1 MQNQLDQ
8 EFVRLTG
15 KTRKGKNR
23 LYEHGSI
30 WKVLRKAQFNK
41 DAALFIQSLK
51 DSNHVRWVLLN
62 QDDDFSIEEFK
73 SSIE

>member
-1 MQNQLDQ
+1 MQYVKLK
-8 EFVRLTG
+8 G

-41 DAALFIQSLK
+41 DAALFLQSSK
-51 DSNHVRWVLLN
+51 DHNHYRWVLLN
-62 QDDDFSIEEFK
+62 EDDDFSIEEYK